1 MPHSI
6 ARIDELLAR
15 ELRSQPVGPT
25 STGSDGRKARTE
37 AFPVKAARIWVNG
50 DELDG
55 GNDASAFPLSHT
67 SEIYD

>member
-6 ARIDELLAR
+6 ARIDELLGR

-25 STGSDGRKARTE
+25 STGSDKTRTE

-55 GNDASAFPLSHT
+55 GNDASGFPLSHT
-67 SEIYD
+67 SDIYD